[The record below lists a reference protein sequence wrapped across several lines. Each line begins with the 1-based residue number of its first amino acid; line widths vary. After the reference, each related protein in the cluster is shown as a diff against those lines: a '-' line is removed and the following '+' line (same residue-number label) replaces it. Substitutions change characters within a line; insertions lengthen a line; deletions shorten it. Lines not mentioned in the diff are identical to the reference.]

1 MSVSNWR
8 RYAKPNNHQSP
19 ELIAAQSKAVIARFL
34 GDGHMWKQATEEM
47 KSAINFPWYRK
58 K

>member
-1 MSVSNWR
+1 MQSQITI
-8 RYAKPNNHQSP
+8 NHQK
-19 ELIAAQSKAVIARFL
+19 LIAAQSKAVIARFL
-34 GDGHMWKQATEEM
+34 GGGHMWKQATEEM

>member
-1 MSVSNWR
+1 MQSQITI
-8 RYAKPNNHQSP
+8 NHQK
-19 ELIAAQSKAVIARFL
+19 LIAAQSKAVIACFL

>member
-1 MSVSNWR
+1 
-8 RYAKPNNHQSP
+8 
-19 ELIAAQSKAVIARFL
+19 FL